1 MSDQINTETNRRPV
15 SEYQQRKNLLNG
27 IISGEISLVDAM
39 NRIQLK
45 ETKPTRPYC
54 KVTSGGA
61 LALYGISKQP
71 LVMYADQWNKLLRV
85 AKSNYLEN
93 YIKYNESRLKFKTRK
108 PYYNNN
114 KKDSDDTIIGID
126 DADQL

>member
-93 YIKYNESRLKFKTRK
+93 YIKYNESRLKFKVRK
-108 PYYNNN
+108 PYYNKNQ
-114 KKDSDDTIIGID
+114 DSDDTIIGLD

>member
-114 KKDSDDTIIGID
+114 KQDSDDTIIGID

>member
-1 MSDQINTETNRRPV
+1 MNDQINTEINRRPV

-45 ETKPTRPYC
+45 ETKPSRPYC

-93 YIKYNESRLKFKTRK
+93 YIKYNESRLKFKVRK
-108 PYYNNN
+108 PYYN
-114 KKDSDDTIIGID
+114 KQESDDNIIGED
-126 DADQL
+126 DADQI